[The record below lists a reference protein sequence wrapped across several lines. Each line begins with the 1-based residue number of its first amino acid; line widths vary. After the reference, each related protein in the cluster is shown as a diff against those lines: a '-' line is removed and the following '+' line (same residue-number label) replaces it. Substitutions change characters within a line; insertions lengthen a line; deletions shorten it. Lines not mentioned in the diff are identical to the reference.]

1 MRLRILER
9 LHGLGNQMRCI
20 CYYFLIHL
28 YYEMVSNVVRKY
40 VSTLGLVTDH
50 NHLFFCSI

>member
-1 MRLRILER
+1 
-9 LHGLGNQMRCI
+9 MRCI